1 MLEFYKTIDNV
12 TKRLDA
18 PEHGCWISAV
28 APTDEEISYLIDD
41 IGVLPEF
48 VKSSLDEEESSHIDY
63 DDDENQTLVIVDY
76 PSAEDSDDDA
86 YDGRVLQYT
95 TLPLGVVIMKG
106 YIITISLYENL
117 NIEDMAHGVVRGVRT
132 DMKTRFLLLLML
144 RISQRFLIYLRQI
157 DRLSSKT
164 EQKLHQSMKNEELI
178 QMLGLEK
185 SLVYFSTSLKT
196 DEITLNKIM
205 RGKLIK
211 LYEEDQDLLEDV
223 LIEIHQAIEMCNIYS
238 NILSG
243 TMDAFASVISNNLNI
258 VMKVLSVITTRD
270 LVSNIIFGF
279 YGMNVNGMPGVQWW
293 WFPTMIAIIAMAIA
307 IWIFKKKICFIEAV
321 CGLLFVCDKI
331 EARRR
336 YDALPAD
343 LSFPAR

>member
-1 MLEFYKTIDNV
+1 MLEFYKTFDNV
-12 TKRLDA
+12 TKRIDQ
-18 PEHGCWISAV
+18 PEPGCWINAV
-28 APTDEEISYLIDD
+28 SPDEEEVDYLVHT

-63 DDDENQTLVIVDY
+63 DDDENQTLIIVDY
-76 PSAEDSDDDA
+76 PSAEDREDT
-86 YDGRVLQYT
+86 YDENTLQYT

-106 YIITISLYENL
+106 YVITISLYENL

-132 DMKTRFLLLLML
+132 DMKTRFLLLLLL

-258 VMKVLSVITTRD
+258 VMKVLTVITI
-270 LVSNIIFGF
+270 VMAIPNIIFGF
-279 YGMNVNGMPGVQWW
+279 YGMNVNGLPGVQWW
-293 WFPTMIAIIAMAIA
+293 WFPTLVAIVAMAIA
-307 IWIFKKKICFIEAV
+307 TWIFKKKDMFH
-321 CGLLFVCDKI
+321 
-331 EARRR
+331 
-336 YDALPAD
+336 
-343 LSFPAR
+343 

>member
-86 YDGRVLQYT
+86 YDGRGLAVYDAA
-95 TLPLGVVIMKG
+95 LGVVIMKG

-258 VMKVLSVITTRD
+258 VMKVLSVITI
-270 LVSNIIFGF
+270 VMAIPNIIFGF

-307 IWIFKKKICFIEAV
+307 IWIFKKKDMFH
-321 CGLLFVCDKI
+321 
-331 EARRR
+331 
-336 YDALPAD
+336 
-343 LSFPAR
+343 

>member
-12 TKRLDA
+12 TKRIDS

-28 APTDEEISYLIDD
+28 APTDEEISYLIDE
-41 IGVLPEF
+41 IGVMPEF

-76 PSAEDSDDDA
+76 PSADDSDDDA
-86 YDGRVLQYT
+86 YDGRTLQYT

-106 YIITISLYENL
+106 YVITISLYENL
-117 NIEDMAHGVVRGVRT
+117 NIEDMAHGVRT
-132 DMKTRFLLLLML
+132 DMKTRFLLLLLL

-258 VMKVLSVITTRD
+258 VMKVLTVITI
-270 LVSNIIFGF
+270 VMAIPNIIFGF
-279 YGMNVNGMPGVQWW
+279 YGMNVNGLPGVQWW
-293 WFPTMIAIIAMAIA
+293 WFPTLVAIVAMAIA
-307 IWIFKKKICFIEAV
+307 TWIFKKKDMFH
-321 CGLLFVCDKI
+321 
-331 EARRR
+331 
-336 YDALPAD
+336 
-343 LSFPAR
+343 